1 MPIDNNC
8 FYNINLSI
16 HKIFNPRYSAPNKIN
31 DENKPANKKRRCT
44 VSHINERNVTQKYN
58 NDYLNYNF
66 NNSITKRRKCSPN
79 LAYPNK
85 KYSPLLNR
93 RELRNSIN
101 QSIKKSE
108 VLRSIVSETIEKKK
122 TETCGNKDNES
133 FYNINKKTYYLSRYS
148 GDNNSNGIENVKDI
162 QDKKYIKLYLYENK
176 QGNNQIGSTVNL
188 NESFIMSN
196 LAQSENCFRNK
207 NMDSLNTFREN
218 IPIYVNSQSTF
229 SSFNFD
235 REIENKY
242 VKKILQDNC
251 QTIDNEQ
258 FKQTEKHNMMENSCR
273 IKNKYSYITDMNHI
287 EKQELDDDNNNNNNN
302 NNDEKI
308 KKNKY
313 ISINSNNNRNMISS
327 NHNDKSNR
335 NTITNSLKRRHSI
348 QFEKEHEKYNY
359 SDSIYVNKRFKEN
372 DKNNKSSTR
381 RHSDVINSNSING
394 IYMNNMKN
402 SANFQN
408 NMYPNMGKYNASNN
422 SHNFKNIDANK
433 NTQEQNEKKPWFK
446 NCFLKN
452 DGIFD
457 NHQGIRKKKVD
468 NTNSNGNDENSLKND
483 AEYLFSTDFFK
494 DVYSNI
500 QRKGELN
507 FIDELLE
514 KDTEYYISKSKLNKI
529 VENAKNKETKYHYI
543 DRLFLY
549 RHAKHVV
556 GDKEYEAY
564 KNKCRSKQKYLDVPF
579 PNLSEIMNLHP
590 ISDLD
595 EIDDSDEF
603 YGAEVKLLEDFY
615 SNTSKTKQNNKICT
629 FFDKKNDIENKIII
643 KKRHPIS
650 KPNNDLYVLGTRE
663 KLINLMNKFKRE
675 KDSFF
680 EKILDAPDFS
690 KLLEPVHSVNESFLL
705 SHQLFNLQHA
715 AQFGPVVYLI
725 KTEDEKYIYRAIEV
739 SKLYE
744 DKVKSILDN
753 KKHNSDSKE
762 RNDGYDCY
770 SNERYPFLHELD
782 VKYYLKIPMSTGW
795 NHFCYLKNQHNVL
808 FFRRLKNPSS
818 LQ

>member
-1 MPIDNNC
+1 MPSDNNC

-16 HKIFNPRYSAPNKIN
+16 HKIFNPRYSAPNKIS
-31 DENKPANKKRRCT
+31 DESRPANKKRRCT
-44 VSHINERNVTQKYN
+44 VSYINERTVSQKFN

-85 KYSPLLNR
+85 KYSPLMSR
-93 RELRNSIN
+93 RELRNSVN

-108 VLRSIVSETIEKKK
+108 ALRSIVSETIQKKK
-122 TETCGNKDNES
+122 TETCGNKDNEN
-133 FYNINKKTYYLSRYS
+133 FYNINKKKYYLSRYS
-148 GDNNSNGIENVKDI
+148 EDNNSSGIENVKDVR
-162 QDKKYIKLYLYENK
+162 DKKNIKLYLSGNRT
-176 QGNNQIGSTVNL
+176 QGNNQMGSGINL
-188 NESFIMSN
+188 NESYIMSS
-196 LAQSENCFRNK
+196 LAQSENCYKNK

-218 IPIYVNSQSTF
+218 LPIYVNSQSTF

-251 QTIDNEQ
+251 QTVDNDQ
-258 FKQTEKHNMMENSCR
+258 SKQNEKHNIIQNQCL
-273 IKNKYSYITDMNHI
+273 IKNKYSYITDMNPI
-287 EKQELDDDNNNNNNN
+287 EKQELEDNNNN
-302 NNDEKI
+302 EQV

-313 ISINSNNNRNMISS
+313 ISINSNNNRSLIGS
-327 NHNDKSNR
+327 NHNDKPNR

-359 SDSIYVNKRFKEN
+359 SDSIYVNKRFKET

-381 RHSDVINSNSING
+381 RHSDVIGSNSING
-394 IYMNNMKN
+394 IYMNNMRN
-402 SANFQN
+402 SVNFQN
-408 NMYPNMGKYNASNN
+408 NMDPNMARQYNASNN
-422 SHNFKNIDANK
+422 SHNFKNIDVNK
-433 NTQEQNEKKPWFK
+433 NAQEHNEEKPWFK

-457 NHQGIRKKKVD
+457 NHQGIRKQKID
-468 NTNSNGNDENSLKND
+468 TANSNGHDEPTLKND
-483 AEYLFSTDFFK
+483 AEYLFSTEFFK

-615 SNTSKTKQNNKICT
+615 SKPSKTKDNTKICT
-629 FFDKKNDIENKIII
+629 LFNKNKDIENKIVI
-643 KKRHPIS
+643 KKRPPVS
-650 KPNNDLYVLGTRE
+650 KPDDLYVLGTRE
-663 KLINLMNKFKRE
+663 KLISLMNKMKRE

-680 EKILDAPDFS
+680 EQILDAPDFS

-753 KKHNSDSKE
+753 KKQNSDNKE

-808 FFRRLKNPSS
+808 FFRRPKNPSS